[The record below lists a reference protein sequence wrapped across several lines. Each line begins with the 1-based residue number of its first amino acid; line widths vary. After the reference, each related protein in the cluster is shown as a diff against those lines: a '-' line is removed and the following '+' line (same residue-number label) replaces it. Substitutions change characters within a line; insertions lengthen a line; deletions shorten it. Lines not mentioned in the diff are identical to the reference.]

1 MTSLTT
7 AARNVAADRA
17 TRSGGDLHAARVTRY
32 GLRLLIGDVRGKG
45 PRAAAGAAALLA
57 AFDAAA
63 GEAPTLHALETA
75 PMCDDVKGIDIPEQS
90 GIADYAGHTDHTGHV
105 HHADGA
111 DHADGAHI
119 AGRAAVSNI
128 ADIAGVT
135 EIAGVTAMDRT
146 GPDRSGDSV
155 EHFATAVLAQIPEDG
170 ETVQLLNLGHPAPLL
185 LGPRTVRRLEPRRR
199 GLPLGLR
206 ALSPGPVATETLPL
220 PVGATLL
227 LLTDGVTEARNA
239 DGAFYDPAARLA
251 RFGGAAPEE
260 LLDRLLRDV
269 RWHVGGPPT
278 DDMALLAVRRSPSLH
293 RPVRPCDRPPRQALA
308 TP

>member
-1 MTSLTT
+1 MGTAMTSLTT

-63 GEAPTLHALETA
+63 GEAPTLAALADALETA
-75 PMCDDVKGIDIPEQS
+75 PGWGDTKGLGIPVQADV
-90 GIADYAGHTDHTGHV
+90 AGDAAG
-105 HHADGA
+105 
-111 DHADGAHI
+111 
-119 AGRAAVSNI
+119 AGRAWAMS
-128 ADIAGVT
+128 DGDTGRAGSGRSA
-135 EIAGVTAMDRT
+135 AGDRAGAGT
-146 GPDRSGDSV
+146 GDSAGAGDSG
-155 EHFATAVLAQIPEDG
+155 EHFASVVLAQIPADG
-170 ETVQLLNLGHPAPLL
+170 ATVRLLNLGHPAPLL

-206 ALSPGPVATETLPL
+206 ALSPGPAATETLPL

-227 LLTDGVTEARNA
+227 LLTDGVTEARDA
-239 DGAFYDPAARLA
+239 RGAFYDPAARLA

-260 LLDRLLRDV
+260 LLDHLLRDV
-269 RWHVGGPPT
+269 RWHVGGPPS
-278 DDMALLAVRRSPSLH
+278 DDMALLAVRRSPSPH
-293 RPVRPCDRPPRQALA
+293 RPVRACDRPPSRVLA